1 MKTEIEIIK
10 DKIRKLLALSKS
22 DNENEAAAALEKA
35 NKLIGKYELDE
46 ADLRFQSVNV
56 KSGKTHIPWKNVIA
70 NAVSWLYGCHTCLK
84 RSLGET
90 IFTGEELDAFLASEM
105 YSYLIKTIER
115 CAKKSIRKNAK
126 YKFRN
131 SFKYGMAS
139 RLYDRIIE
147 LGEACSWSP
156 RRNIK
161 IEEARGLVKKS
172 FALETK
178 TLKTTNLNRSALT
191 KGAVHGGGVSLSRQT
206 GFIPTPQ
213 LTGTVKTTVQGEL
226 F

>member
-10 DKIRKLLALSKS
+10 GKIRKLLALSKS

-35 NKLIGKYELDE
+35 NELIGKYELDE
-46 ADLRFQSVNV
+46 TDLRFQSVNV
-56 KSGKTHIPWKNVIA
+56 KSGKTHIPWKN
-70 NAVSWLYGCHTCLK
+70 AVSWLYGCHTYLK
-84 RSLGET
+84 SSLGET
-90 IFTGEELDAFLASEM
+90 IFTGEELDAFLAGEM

-115 CAKKSIRKNAK
+115 CAKKSIRKNARR
-126 YKFRN
+126 KFRS

-139 RLYDRIIE
+139 RLYDRIEE
-147 LGEACSWSP
+147 LGGACSWSP

-161 IEEARGLVKKS
+161 IEEAGELVKKS
-172 FALETK
+172 HVIETA
-178 TLKTTNLNRSALT
+178 TLKTDNFNRSALT
-191 KGAVHGGGVSLSRQT
+191 KGAAHGGRVSLSRQT

-213 LTGTVKTTVQGEL
+213 LTGTVKTAVQGEL